1 MPNKKNSDTIL
12 KEFSE
17 DENDEEIEVD
27 FIDNMLNDSDSNC
40 ELDLN
45 LSNKIIRKIKLNNE
59 KVLNCPED
67 CKQNYKEMLKLE
79 EECCNL
85 ENKCLLLDYVKSEQI
100 NESLEKIEK
109 MNNDLNLMIDTIKYY
124 EGDNSDSLNFEEL
137 NVVEKKLLKLHL
149 NISIKLSKVIYIL
162 LFY

>member
-1 MPNKKNSDTIL
+1 MKKCPIKKNSDTIL

-67 CKQNYKEMLKLE
+67 CKQNYCYRERQSQHCAL
-79 EECCNL
+79 
-85 ENKCLLLDYVKSEQI
+85 QH
-100 NESLEKIEK
+100 
-109 MNNDLNLMIDTIKYY
+109 IKN
-124 EGDNSDSLNFEEL
+124 GD
-137 NVVEKKLLKLHL
+137 
-149 NISIKLSKVIYIL
+149 I
-162 LFY
+162 